1 VDPIATVSIPVTKLP
16 PLLKGGSAKL
26 DADAADADD
35 IPKAVPP
42 KKPAKP

>member
-1 VDPIATVSIPVTKLP
+1 VSIPVTKLP

-26 DADAADADD
+26 EGDTVDVDD